1 MIKKKNAQ
9 EVEKR
14 NAMRGGAGKVTI
26 RHYFKPEEIKA
37 HTRLCAELVLPPGAS
52 IGLHDHVNEDEI
64 YIIQKG
70 KGVMTD
76 GGPPGKQDEARP
88 STDFDNGRG
97 SPPAT
102 RPSSQGGK
110 EFPVATG
117 DAILTGQGA
126 SHSIKNTGFEDL
138 VVTAIIIKY

>member
-14 NAMRGGAGKVTI
+14 ENMRGGTGEVTV
-26 RHYFKPEEIKA
+26 RHYLKPDEIKA
-37 HTRLCAELVLPPGAS
+37 RTRLCAELILSPGAS
-52 IGLHDHVNEDEI
+52 IGAHDHVEEDEI

-70 KGVMTD
+70 QGLMTD
-76 GGPPGKQDEARP
+76 
-88 STDFDNGRG
+88 
-97 SPPAT
+97 
-102 RPSSQGGK
+102 GGK
-110 EFPVATG
+110 EFPVAAG

-126 SHSIKNTGFEDL
+126 SHSIKNTGTEDL